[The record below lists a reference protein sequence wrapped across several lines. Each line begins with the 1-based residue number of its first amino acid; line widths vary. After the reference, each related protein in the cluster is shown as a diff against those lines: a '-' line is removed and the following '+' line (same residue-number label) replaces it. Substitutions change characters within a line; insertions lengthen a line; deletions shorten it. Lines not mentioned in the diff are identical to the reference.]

1 MILERRTTNDGT
13 YLRKRFA
20 YDHFQEKTQAIGN
33 IIAFR
38 SQIHIDVENIVDKDK
53 IINDEPIRSC
63 DAVNFYMEIPG
74 RSLFSGICY
83 QRLFNSCI
91 ANILAS
97 EFLKCDIEVDGA
109 DIIVHKEVEEQG
121 IIRKQGIVSLSDANE
136 VDGAVLLFTGI
147 HIKAGQKA
155 PITTSSTNLTD
166 DQAIILMRNG
176 IEYFY
181 TSMQE
186 IFVETTKKVS

>member
-1 MILERRTTNDGT
+1 MILEKRTTNDGT

-20 YDHFQEKTQAIGN
+20 YDHFKEKTQSIGN

-38 SQIHIDVENIVDKDK
+38 SQVHIDVENIVDKDK

-83 QRLFNSCI
+83 HRLFNSCI
-91 ANILAS
+91 ATILAS

-109 DIIVHKEVEEQG
+109 DIIMHKEVESEG
-121 IIRKQGIVSLSDANE
+121 IIRKYGNISINDANE

-147 HIKAGQKA
+147 HINAGQNA
-155 PITTSSTNLTD
+155 PITASSTHLTD
-166 DQAIILMRNG
+166 DQATILMRKG
-176 IEYFY
+176 IELFY
-181 TSMQE
+181 SSMQE
-186 IFVETTKKVS
+186 IFVETTKKAS